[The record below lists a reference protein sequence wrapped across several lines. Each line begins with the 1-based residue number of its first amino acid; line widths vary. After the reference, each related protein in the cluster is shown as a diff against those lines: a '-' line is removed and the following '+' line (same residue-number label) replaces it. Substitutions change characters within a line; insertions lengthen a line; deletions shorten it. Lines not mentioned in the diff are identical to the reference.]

1 MSNVNNINNSMN
13 QIPNM
18 GFWKSL
24 RTTASSLSSVVAAGA
39 VTANSVATA
48 LVESSEDLTKL
59 AKDSIRGAQASVEE
73 WRLKCEAEL
82 QAFQEDVEL
91 YKARQKILNRR
102 EWLSDL
108 SFLTEAEINSLVNLI
123 KEGK

>member
-48 LVESSEDLTKL
+48 LVESSEELTKL
-59 AKDSIRGAQASVEE
+59 VTNSVKGASASTEE
-73 WRLKCEAEL
+73 WRLKSEIELEA
-82 QAFQEDVEL
+82 FKEDAVL

-108 SFLTEAEINSLVNLI
+108 TESEINSLSELI
-123 KEGK
+123 NKEDK

>member
-1 MSNVNNINNSMN
+1 MN

-24 RTTASSLSSVVAAGA
+24 RTTASSLSSIVAAGA
-39 VTANSVATA
+39 VTINSMAASV
-48 LVESSEDLTKL
+48 VESSEDLTNL
-59 AKDSIRGAQASVEE
+59 VKDSIRGSRASVEE
-73 WRLKCEAEL
+73 WRTKCEIEL
-82 QAFQEDVEL
+82 EAFREDAEL

-108 SFLTEAEINSLVNLI
+108 SEAEIQSLSGLLEN
-123 KEGK
+123 K